1 MASMEMPGVVTRI
14 LVPGN
19 RRSDRL
25 ACPQLP
31 RKPPT
36 GTASR
41 FVVTVFWVA
50 AGSCLACAAEL
61 QPLLAVP
68 GKVLFED
75 DFARDTMAP
84 KWGAKGN
91 WKVIGGV
98 ATADDRG
105 SGSNGPSCKAEPRFV
120 YHDVVVDFDF
130 QFESTRVLH
139 LQLRDKNYAG
149 THTGHICCLSI
160 SPEEIRLCDFKNGV
174 MENRNY
180 ERLADKALSKEEKTR
195 VRDEL
200 LAAHSRLHPFAAER
214 GDAPA
219 KRAGPRS
226 HGEPALGGPPR
237 GRARRSAAT
246 LKTG

>member
-1 MASMEMPGVVTRI
+1 
-14 LVPGN
+14 
-19 RRSDRL
+19 
-25 ACPQLP
+25 
-31 RKPPT
+31 
-36 GTASR
+36 
-41 FVVTVFWVA
+41 
-50 AGSCLACAAEL
+50 
-61 QPLLAVP
+61 
-68 GKVLFED
+68 
-75 DFARDTMAP
+75 MAP

-160 SPEEIRLCDFKNGV
+160 SPEEIRLCDYKNGV

-214 GDAPA
+214 GRWYHARLELVGDEMLLAIDGSPVAFIRAPGIDHPT
-219 KRAGPRS
+219 RNV
-226 HGEPALGGPPR
+226 LGFAAR
-237 GRARRSAAT
+237 GRATHLRNVRVREATANPHWADRREAVLAA
-246 LKTG
+246 LPRR